1 MKKYRKKSNK
11 KGKLLQIRL
20 SEEEYKMVVGFINK
34 FNVTHREWILTSV
47 NELWN
52 YNIIRGGSFWYSD
65 SDFAHA
71 NADRYDKKITKDSVC
86 EECGRGYYTDNRG
99 HSLLQR
105 HHYLGY
111 KGDNAFKVKI
121 LCQSCHAKKPKNIDK
136 LAIKNKKE
144 YE

>member
-1 MKKYRKKSNK
+1 MKKYKKKSNK

-71 NADRYDKKITKDSVC
+71 NADRYDKKITNLPQVMEVIKGEIEEKLKDIDSATNPMWI
-86 EECGRGYYTDNRG
+86 RKQIIDLITT
-99 HSLLQR
+99 
-105 HHYLGY
+105 
-111 KGDNAFKVKI
+111 K
-121 LCQSCHAKKPKNIDK
+121 AKNEKNS
-136 LAIKNKKE
+136 
-144 YE
+144 

>member
-1 MKKYRKKSNK
+1 MKKYKKKSNK

-71 NADRYDKKITKDSVC
+71 NADRKVYRSLPQVMEVIKGEIEEKLKDIDSATNPMWIRKQIIDLITTK
-86 EECGRGYYTDNRG
+86 
-99 HSLLQR
+99 
-105 HHYLGY
+105 
-111 KGDNAFKVKI
+111 
-121 LCQSCHAKKPKNIDK
+121 AKNEKNS
-136 LAIKNKKE
+136 
-144 YE
+144 